1 MRAPTAAE
9 LQLYALAEAAIGNAY
24 APYSRFPVSAALQ
37 PADGAEPIIGV
48 NVENASYGVT
58 MCAERSALFAA
69 VAMGIRRFETVAVHA
84 EATSCPPCGACR
96 QLLWEYC
103 GNITVH
109 VHSLQ
114 GMSTE
119 YKLSELLPN
128 PFDDHNLKA

>member
-9 LQLYALAEAAIGNAY
+9 LELYAVAEAAIGNAY

-37 PADGAEPIIGV
+37 PVGDGEAIVGV

-96 QLLWEYC
+96 QALAEFAPE
-103 GNITVH
+103 ITV
-109 VHSLQ
+109 VYRRR
-114 GMSTE
+114 GE
-119 YKLSELLPN
+119 VVAAAFDELLPE
-128 PFDDHNLKA
+128 PFEL

>member
-9 LQLYALAEAAIGNAY
+9 LELYAVAEAAIGNAY

-37 PADGAEPIIGV
+37 PEGDGEAIVGV

-96 QLLWEYC
+96 QALAEFAP
-103 GNITVH
+103 GITV
-109 VHSLQ
+109 VYRRE
-114 GMSTE
+114 GE
-119 YKLSELLPN
+119 VVAAGFDELLPER
-128 PFDDHNLKA
+128 FEL

>member
-9 LQLYALAEAAIGNAY
+9 LELYAVAEAAIGNAY

-37 PADGAEPIIGV
+37 PEGDGEAIVGV

-96 QLLWEYC
+96 QALAEFAPD
-103 GNITVH
+103 ITV
-109 VHSLQ
+109 VYRR
-114 GMSTE
+114 GGE
-119 YKLSELLPN
+119 VVAAAFDELLPER
-128 PFDDHNLKA
+128 FQL

>member
-9 LQLYALAEAAIGNAY
+9 LELYAVAEAAIGNAY

-37 PADGAEPIIGV
+37 PEGDGEAIVGV

-96 QLLWEYC
+96 QALAEFAPD
-103 GNITVH
+103 ITV
-109 VHSLQ
+109 VYRR
-114 GMSTE
+114 GGE
-119 YKLSELLPN
+119 VVAAAFDELLPER
-128 PFDDHNLKA
+128 FEL

>member
-9 LQLYALAEAAIGNAY
+9 LELYALAQAAIGNAY

-37 PADGAEPIIGV
+37 PAGDGEPIVGV

-96 QLLWEYC
+96 QALAEFAPE
-103 GNITVH
+103 ITV
-109 VHSLQ
+109 VYRR
-114 GMSTE
+114 GGE
-119 YKLSELLPN
+119 VVAAAFDELLPER
-128 PFDDHNLKA
+128 FAL

>member
-9 LQLYALAEAAIGNAY
+9 LELYALAEAAIGDAY

-37 PADGAEPIIGV
+37 PAGDAEPVVGV

-84 EATSCPPCGACR
+84 QATSCPPCGACR
-96 QLLWEYC
+96 QALAEFAPD
-103 GNITVH
+103 ITVVYRRGGDVVAAAFH
-109 VHSLQ
+109 
-114 GMSTE
+114 
-119 YKLSELLPN
+119 ELLPER
-128 PFDDHNLKA
+128 FEL